1 MEGLGRLFNLIPTA
15 EDVAV
20 NMRDCSA
27 VTFVCVGAN
36 AETFTIVES
45 VAGSSTAN
53 LDAIDHYYKGAATGA
68 GTWSRDNAPT
78 SAHHVTTTTAN
89 PVAIITID
97 DAMLSDTKTHVEIQA
112 SASGTVFAIT
122 HDLTVQRDP
131 RNLPAVA
138 GA

>member
-1 MEGLGRLFNLIPTA
+1 MEALGRLLNVVPTA

-36 AETFTIVES
+36 AETFTLVES
-45 VAGSSTAN
+45 VAGASTAN
-53 LDAIDHYYKGAATGA
+53 LDALDHYYKGAATGA
-68 GTWSRDNAPT
+68 AAWSRDNAPT

-89 PVAIITID
+89 PVAIITVE
-97 DAMLSDTKTHVEIQA
+97 DAALSDGKTHVEVQA

-122 HDLTVQRDP
+122 HDLTVQRAP
-131 RNLPAVA
+131 QNLPALA

>member
-1 MEGLGRLFNLIPTA
+1 MDALGRLFNVVPTG

-27 VTFVCVGAN
+27 VTFICVGAN

-45 VAGSSTAN
+45 IAGSSAAN

-78 SAHHVTTTTAN
+78 SAHHITTTTAN
-89 PVAIITID
+89 PVAIFTVE
-97 DAMLSDTKTHVEIQA
+97 DAALSDGKTHVEIQA
-112 SASGTVFAIT
+112 SSSGTVVALT
-122 HDLTVQRDP
+122 HDLQVQRAP
-131 RNLPAVA
+131 ENLPAVSA
-138 GA
+138 